1 MTLTEIENINVDNIV
16 FSSGFRGTRKTIIP
30 IGIRNESNDI
40 QPLILKTPPNLLS
53 FGVQEIKEKETD
65 TVIGYQMP
73 ICLWDKR
80 KTSNEE
86 KQFSSKLE
94 DIQNY
99 CKEYLDDSRDEYS
112 NITDDLLNKFNILN
126 WKYENGVKVEEKG
139 PILYV
144 KLMNNKNKNIT
155 TYFVDDKTNTN
166 IDPLDFLNKKCLVE
180 AAIKFDNIVINN
192 RVQLQLRL
200 FEVRVKRINN
210 RKTGP
215 LHSLLDPKVVLKNPV
230 NQIKKPKKL
239 EGQLKNVNTFAVLDD
254 DHSDNEENIEE
265 NNEKNNE
272 ENIEENIEENNE
284 EVINNLLEDTIN
296 V

>member
-86 KQFSSKLE
+86 KLFSSKLE

-254 DHSDNEENIEE
+254 DKSDNEENNEE

-272 ENIEENIEENNE
+272 ENIEENNE
-284 EVINNLLEDTIN
+284 EIINNLLEDTIN

>member
-53 FGVQEIKEKETD
+53 FGVQEIREKETD
-65 TVIGYQMP
+65 SVIGYQMP

-80 KTSNEE
+80 RTSDEE

-99 CKEYLDDSRDEYS
+99 CKEYLEDSQDEYS
-112 NITDDLLNKFNILN
+112 NITSELLNKFNILN

-166 IDPLDFLNKKCLVE
+166 IDPLEFLNKKCLVE

-200 FEVRVKRINN
+200 FEVRIKRINN
-210 RKTGP
+210 RRTGP

-230 NQIKKPKKL
+230 NQVKKSKKLL
-239 EGQLKNVNTFAVLDD
+239 EGQSKNTNSFALLDEV
-254 DHSDNEENIEE
+254 SDEENEEIVKSGNSINSEE
-265 NNEKNNE
+265 NVSE
-272 ENIEENIEENNE
+272 I
-284 EVINNLLEDTIN
+284 INNLLENTVN

>member
-1 MTLTEIENINVDNIV
+1 MTLTDIEHINVDNIV

-53 FGVQEIKEKETD
+53 FGVQEIREKETD
-65 TVIGYQMP
+65 SVIGYQMP

-80 KTSNEE
+80 RTSDEE

-99 CKEYLDDSRDEYS
+99 CKEYLEDSQDEYS
-112 NITDDLLNKFNILN
+112 NITSELLNKFNILN

-166 IDPLDFLNKKCLVE
+166 IDPLEFLNKKCLVE

-200 FEVRVKRINN
+200 FEVRIKRINN
-210 RKTGP
+210 RRTGP

-230 NQIKKPKKL
+230 NQVKKSKKLL
-239 EGQLKNVNTFAVLDD
+239 EGQSKNTNTFALLDEV
-254 DHSDNEENIEE
+254 SDEENEENEEIVKSGNSINVEE
-265 NNEKNNE
+265 NVSE
-272 ENIEENIEENNE
+272 I
-284 EVINNLLEDTIN
+284 INNLLEDTVN

>member
-1 MTLTEIENINVDNIV
+1 MTLTDIEHINVDNIV
-16 FSSGFRGTRKTIIP
+16 FSSGFRGARKTIIP

-53 FGVQEIKEKETD
+53 FGVQEIREKETD
-65 TVIGYQMP
+65 SVIGYQMP

-80 KTSNEE
+80 KTSDEE

-99 CKEYLDDSRDEYS
+99 CKEYLEDSQEEYT
-112 NITDDLLNKFNILN
+112 NITTELLNKFNILN

-166 IDPLDFLNKKCLVE
+166 IDPLEFLNKKCLVE

-200 FEVRVKRINN
+200 FEVRIKRINN
-210 RKTGP
+210 RRTGP

-230 NQIKKPKKL
+230 NQVKKSKKLL
-239 EGQLKNVNTFAVLDD
+239 EGQSKNTNSFALLDEA
-254 DHSDNEENIEE
+254 SDEENEENVKIGNTTNHEE
-265 NNEKNNE
+265 NVSE
-272 ENIEENIEENNE
+272 I
-284 EVINNLLEDTIN
+284 INNLLEDTVN

>member
-1 MTLTEIENINVDNIV
+1 MTLTDIEHINVDNIV

-53 FGVQEIKEKETD
+53 FGVQEIKDKETD

-80 KTSNEE
+80 KTSEEE
-86 KQFSSKLE
+86 KKFSSKLE

-99 CKEYLDDSRDEYS
+99 CKEYLEDSQDEYT
-112 NITDDLLNKFNILN
+112 NITDELLNRFNILN

-166 IDPLDFLNKKCLVE
+166 VDPLDFLNKKCLVE
-180 AAIKFDNIVINN
+180 AAIKFDNIIINN

-200 FEVRVKRINN
+200 FEVRIKRINN
-210 RKTGP
+210 RRTGP

-230 NQIKKPKKL
+230 NQVKKPKKLL
-239 EGQLKNVNTFAVLDD
+239 EGQLKNANTFALLGEA
-254 DHSDNEENIEE
+254 SDEENEENEE
-265 NNEKNNE
+265 NVKIGNSVNHE
-272 ENIEENIEENNE
+272 ENVSEI
-284 EVINNLLEDTIN
+284 INNLLEDTVN